1 MVSVVGLLL
10 VLWVA
15 SAAEAQELVMPESAA
30 DQVVRARVV
39 AEKEAR
45 LSAEI
50 SGVIASHHVAE
61 GDEFERGTVL
71 VSMRCNTQNAQ
82 LNEANAELD
91 VAVATRDANRSLI
104 KTGSVGNLELAVS
117 EGRVEQAKA
126 SVDLA
131 MARTRQ
137 CKVIAPF
144 SGVVVKQHRKDSE
157 YVSVSEPLLDI
168 LDPSSLQ
175 VEFLAPSSWLVW
187 LTPNKPFDVKID
199 ETQEFVSG
207 QLFRIGSRV
216 DPVSQSIRLTGEIT
230 SDIADVIPGMSG
242 TLWFRDMP

>member
-1 MVSVVGLLL
+1 MASVLSLLFVL
-10 VLWVA
+10 VL
-15 SAAEAQELVMPESAA
+15 SGAAQAQELAVPESAA

-50 SGVIASHHVAE
+50 SGVIASHHVGE

-71 VSMRCNTQNAQ
+71 VSVRCNTQDAQ
-82 LNEANAELD
+82 LSEANAELG
-91 VAVATRDANRSLI
+91 VAIATRDANRNLI

-117 EGRVEQAKA
+117 EGQVAQAEA

-131 MARTRQ
+131 MARANQ
-137 CKVIAPF
+137 CRVVAPF

-157 YVSVSEPLLDI
+157 YVSASEPLLDI
-168 LDPSSLQ
+168 LDPSHLQ

-187 LTPNKPFDVKID
+187 LTADKPFDLKID

-207 QLFRIGSRV
+207 RLLRIGSRV

-230 SDIADVIPGMSG
+230 SDVAGVIPGMSG